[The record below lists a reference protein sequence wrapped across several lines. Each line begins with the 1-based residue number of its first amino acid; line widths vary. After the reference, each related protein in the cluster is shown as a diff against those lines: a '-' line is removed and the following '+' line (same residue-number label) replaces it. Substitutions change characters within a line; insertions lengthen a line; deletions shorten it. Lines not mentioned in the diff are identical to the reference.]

1 MSCTNQFFFNFV
13 YGVKFAK
20 SGLVGRWVYF
30 TFLTIVLDVVLY
42 SPVKILCQW
51 VMPLFLVFVC
61 YVIVFS
67 AVVGF
72 TIVCDG
78 ALDEYGD
85 LCNFLPY

>member
-20 SGLVGRWVYF
+20 DGFVNDWVYF